1 MCVEPVWMGWFSA
14 CVNVNYS
21 LFFFFV
27 FFRIFLSVYGDTPY
41 RLQTR
46 PGLGWWVLPLTF
58 HPATRVPVPPRCW
71 WTALCATLC
80 PPTARTWRAPV
91 YGFMSRRTTWTW
103 SFPAQPWRVLRSLW
117 RSRFSRRFLC
127 KVCRFCC
134 RCCRSCWYIPVPAK
148 RGLLMSKN
156 AAGMVVGRVVA
167 SWHTLFFFFLP

>member
-1 MCVEPVWMGWFSA
+1 MCSA
-14 CVNVNYS
+14 PSIGRLQYQTTQFACCDRKYASHLLLVAS
-21 LFFFFV
+21 ICFPLFH
-27 FFRIFLSVYGDTPY
+27 
-41 RLQTR
+41 LQTR
-46 PGLGWWVLPLTF
+46 PGRGWWVLRLTF
-58 HPATRVPVPPRCW
+58 QPATRAPAPARCW
-71 WTALCATLC
+71 WTALCATRS
-80 PPTARTWRAPV
+80 PPTTRTWRAPV

-103 SFPAQPWRVLRSLW
+103 TYPAQPWRVLRSLW